1 MKIGNGRP
9 FPLSGL
15 TPRGSKKI
23 LKRSAYYAGDEIISQ
38 GTIGNRAYY
47 IEEGTVQ
54 VIIKEGKTS
63 LKVAEL
69 GAGNLFGEMA
79 LITNK
84 PRCAT
89 VVAKTTCLI
98 TVIERD
104 EIESRIKKLE
114 DGAIRALLEVVIQ
127 RLKHSMRNQ
136 LLHYRNLTNFQDR
149 TVALL
154 DSVRDDIMPEKREAF
169 LKEAKPLIKDLQAVI
184 DRYQKDK

>member
-1 MKIGNGRP
+1 M
-9 FPLSGL
+9 
-15 TPRGSKKI
+15 PRGNTKI
-23 LKRSAYYAGDEIISQ
+23 LKRSAYYPRDEIISQ

-54 VIIKEGKTS
+54 VVVKEGQTS

-69 GAGNLFGEMA
+69 GAGNIFGEMA
-79 LITNK
+79 LITKK
-84 PRCAT
+84 PRCAS
-89 VVAKTTCLI
+89 VIAKTTCMI

-127 RLKHSMRNQ
+127 RLKHSLRNQ

-149 TVALL
+149 TVTLL
-154 DSVRDDIMPEKREAF
+154 DSVRESIKPEKREAF
-169 LKEAKPLIKDLQAVI
+169 LKEAKPLLKDLQAVV